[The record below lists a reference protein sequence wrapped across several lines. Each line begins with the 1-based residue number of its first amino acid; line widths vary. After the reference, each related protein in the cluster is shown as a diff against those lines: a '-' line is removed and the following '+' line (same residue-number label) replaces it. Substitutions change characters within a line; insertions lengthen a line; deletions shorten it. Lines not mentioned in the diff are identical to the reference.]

1 MKGLKIIMA
10 KATELV
16 YTEKELAAIEIL
28 RANRGVH
35 LSAKELGIAN
45 GTLTSLMR
53 KAEKFPEADG
63 VVVVNKEDYVAKC
76 PTCGAEI
83 AHKLYWIN

>member
-1 MKGLKIIMA
+1 MA
-10 KATELV
+10 KATEPV
-16 YTEKELAAIEIL
+16 YTEKEMAAIEIL
-28 RANRGVH
+28 RPDQDVH

-53 KAEKFPEADG
+53 KADKFPEADG